1 MAVRVSITLVSERAE
16 LARLAAFADSF
27 ARGRGLPDDER
38 VRLLLILEELF
49 TNVVAHGYASDA
61 AAGTVAVALGWRD
74 GRLIIDFS
82 DDGRPFDPLALA
94 APDLDKTGE
103 ERPIGGL
110 GVHIVRSLVD
120 EARYRRSGRRNR
132 LRLIR
137 QVAPL
142 PQTPAAQAH

>member
-1 MAVRVSITLVSERAE
+1 VAVNASITLVSERAE
-16 LARLAAFADSF
+16 LTRLAAFADAF

-49 TNVVAHGYASDA
+49 TNVVAHGYPPDA

-82 DDGRPFDPLALA
+82 DDGRPFDPLGLA
-94 APDLDKTGE
+94 APDLDKAGE
-103 ERPIGGL
+103 DRPIGGL
-110 GVHIVRSLVD
+110 GIHIVRSLVD
-120 EARYRRSGRRNR
+120 EARYRRAGRRNR

-137 QVAPL
+137 QIGSVTSA
-142 PQTPAAQAH
+142 PAAQAR